1 VYVIHSM
8 ILLGR
13 LNQRCSDGRDVNY
26 AWGIRNAYRMFG
38 TDVSREEIT
47 WGGA

>member
-1 VYVIHSM
+1 
-8 ILLGR
+8 
-13 LNQRCSDGRDVNY
+13 
-26 AWGIRNAYRMFG
+26 MFG